1 MLSFNLKEL
10 LLDTLIMG
18 NIIGHQ
24 KISFDPD
31 RDIEY
36 AALEKSMQL
45 FQNIPSLGKVR
56 EPVLDK
62 TVVPIETPSLPGNA
76 SKQNVSSDTVGQS
89 LSGVTLDQSPSGD
102 TGRSPLIETNGKEVA
117 YIESVDIKMG
127 GENYANNLDHV
138 EKIIEKYEES
148 NYTPELFIRTFI
160 ESENEIVEL
169 ENIEYII
176 QKKQLILQEWMNHKD
191 KYFTDKVNKITQI
204 TKPLH
209 DQIKLLEG
217 EIAKYKNK
225 EEKNEM
231 KSAEKLLEKYTQK
244 LNNYEIQLV
253 SEKYAQKYNKISKKT
268 YEELN
273 QIIGAIRRKID
284 NMEQSESIVYAEKIL
299 DIVKKSKEDP
309 DSLAMFINNN
319 QSYIVKSVYNEEQLR
334 ELIPMIRKLVD
345 DKKIDRSVLESLLL
359 PMNKK

>member
-1 MLSFNLKEL
+1 MSSFNLKEL
-10 LLDTLIMG
+10 LVDTLIMG

-56 EPVLDK
+56 EPVNYK
-62 TVVPIETPSLPGNA
+62 SVVPTEIPSLPG
-76 SKQNVSSDTVGQS
+76 DTLYPS
-89 LSGVTLDQSPSGD
+89 LSGD
-102 TGRSPLIETNGKEVA
+102 TGRTTLIKTGEKEVA
-117 YIESVDIKMG
+117 YIESVDIQTG

-191 KYFTDKVNKITQI
+191 KHFTDKVDKIKEI
-204 TKPLH
+204 IKPLQKH
-209 DQIKLLEG
+209 IKLLER
-217 EIAKYKNK
+217 EIETYKRK
-225 EEKNEM
+225 AETSKI
-231 KSAEKLLEKYTQK
+231 KLAEKLLEKYARNV
-244 LNNYEIQLV
+244 NNYEKQLV
-253 SEKYAQKYNKISKKT
+253 SEKYAQKYHKKSKKT

-273 QIIGAIRRKID
+273 EIIDAIRRKID
-284 NMEQSESIVYAEKIL
+284 NMEQSNNLVNAAKIL

-319 QSYIVKSVYNEEQLR
+319 QSYIVSCVYNENQLR
-334 ELIPMIRKLVD
+334 ELIPIIRKLVD

>member
-1 MLSFNLKEL
+1 
-10 LLDTLIMG
+10 
-18 NIIGHQ
+18 
-24 KISFDPD
+24 
-31 RDIEY
+31 
-36 AALEKSMQL
+36 
-45 FQNIPSLGKVR
+45 
-56 EPVLDK
+56 
-62 TVVPIETPSLPGNA
+62 
-76 SKQNVSSDTVGQS
+76 
-89 LSGVTLDQSPSGD
+89 
-102 TGRSPLIETNGKEVA
+102 
-117 YIESVDIKMG
+117 
-127 GENYANNLDHV
+127 
-138 EKIIEKYEES
+138 
-148 NYTPELFIRTFI
+148 
-160 ESENEIVEL
+160 VEL

-244 LNNYEIQLV
+244 LNNYEKQLV
-253 SEKYAQKYNKISKKT
+253 SEKYAQKYHKISKKT

-273 QIIGAIRRKID
+273 QIIGTIRRKID
-284 NMEQSESIVYAEKIL
+284 NIEQSESIVYVEKIL

-334 ELIPMIRKLVD
+334 ELIPIIRKLVD